1 MLPCSLIEKILV
13 IDTVA
18 QARKK
23 EQLLQKNREA
33 ARALLQQIQGTQ
45 VSYVTVKKNE
55 SNR

>member
-1 MLPCSLIEKILV
+1 MLPCFQIEKVLI

-23 EQLLQKNREA
+23 EELLQKNREA
-33 ARALLQQIQGTQ
+33 ARNLLQQIQGTQ

-55 SNR
+55 SN